1 MPNLKCSFARLRGVG
16 EGQLQTLSKRL
27 SEVNFVKNPGM
38 QVVGV
43 DRAFP
48 RLSFELVFRSERE
61 GRRFDDAEGKL
72 VVEKRYDDRVLFC
85 TIDAKR
91 ELIFSP
97 QGKRDLGLFTELLKQ
112 CGSGANTELI
122 ELEVDVVG
130 WARQMLDMYNTAQLG
145 QASFENFFVE
155 PKMIGRYQA
164 KTVDNQ
170 LNLDSLVNQPGRIRA
185 LRLSFFYEGT
195 RRSAEVR
202 RDGVLSVSSGDE
214 EDLEH
219 FFAEQLGLV
228 QNFVSVPEGD

>member
-1 MPNLKCSFARLRGVG
+1 MKCSFARLRGVG
-16 EGQLQTLSKRL
+16 EGQLQTLAKRL

-43 DRAFP
+43 DRDFP
-48 RLSFELVFRSERE
+48 RLSFELVVRTERE

-85 TIDAKR
+85 TLDARR
-91 ELIFSP
+91 ELIYTP
-97 QGKRDLGLFTELLKQ
+97 QGRRELGLFVELLKQ
-112 CGSGANTELI
+112 CGSGSNTELI
-122 ELEVDVVG
+122 ELEADVVG
-130 WARQMLDMYNTAQLG
+130 WARQMLSMYDTAQLG
-145 QASFENFFVE
+145 LASFEHFFVE
-155 PKMIGRYQA
+155 PKMIGRFQA

-170 LNLDSLVNQPGRIRA
+170 LNLEALTSQPGRIRA
-185 LRLSFFYEGT
+185 LRLAFFHEGT

-219 FFAEQLGLV
+219 FFAEQLRLV
-228 QNFVSVPEGD
+228 QNFVSVPESE